1 MKKTRSIL
9 IAAML
14 TAVLLP
20 AGLAW
25 GDGMIVPIRRD
36 IRVRGSWA
44 VKYHHVNVLVR
55 DQVAAVSVDQ
65 AFINTGKGMIEVEYL
80 FPVPP

>member
-1 MKKTRSIL
+1 MKKTRVIL
-9 IAAML
+9 IAALL
-14 TAVLLP
+14 TMVLLP
-20 AGLAW
+20 VELAL

-44 VKYHHVNVLVR
+44 VKYHHVNVVVR

-65 AFINTGKGMIEVEYL
+65 AFVNTGKGMIEVE
-80 FPVPP
+80 